1 MLESRAETAMF
12 RVYLRMIVMSV
23 EEFFAFKYFIPSLVS
38 PSYGFGMTPGGMVA
52 CFGIGCYSDSM
63 VEQAR
68 A

>member
-1 MLESRAETAMF
+1 
-12 RVYLRMIVMSV
+12 MIVMSAM
-23 EEFFAFKYFIPSLVS
+23 EFFAFKYFIPSFVS